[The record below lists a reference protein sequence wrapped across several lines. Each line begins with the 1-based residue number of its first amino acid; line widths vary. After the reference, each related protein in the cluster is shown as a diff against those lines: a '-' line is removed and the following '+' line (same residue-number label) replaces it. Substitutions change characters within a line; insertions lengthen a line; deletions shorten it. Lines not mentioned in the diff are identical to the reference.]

1 MMMKPRH
8 PAIVKRCEATRRSL
22 QTVPPIRIPQWLDE
36 ELERELTAPCPLFRT
51 SFLLVENV
59 DVYPG
64 WYNRR
69 EDWWKAIHD
78 DAN

>member
-1 MMMKPRH
+1 MLMKPRH
-8 PAIVKRCEATRRSL
+8 PATVKRCEETRRSL
-22 QTVPPIRIPQWLDE
+22 PESPRIPRWLDE

-51 SFLLVENV
+51 SFTLVENV